1 MTLSDTHADSADRTD
16 PADPGDHTD
25 RTDPAAASAS
35 RTALAVL
42 VAVVGSAITVTVIA
56 ALARSAGASHAF
68 KPLTPSA
75 YLPLTTIGVVAG
87 GIGWHVVRR
96 RAARPAATLR
106 RLVPTVVLVS
116 LVPDIG
122 VGISSGQPGTSWGAV
137 TALMLMHVAVATIAV
152 AVFQRAMPAR

>member
-1 MTLSDTHADSADRTD
+1 MTLADTHTD
-16 PADPGDHTD
+16 HTDHTD
-25 RTDPAAASAS
+25 RADRADVSVG

-42 VAVVGSAITVTVIA
+42 VAVIGSTIAVAVIA
-56 ALARSAGASHAF
+56 VLARGAGASHAF

-96 RAARPAATLR
+96 RTSRPAATLR
-106 RLVPTVVLVS
+106 WLVPAVVLVS

-122 VGISSGQPGTSWGAV
+122 VGVSSGQPGTSWGAV
-137 TALMLMHVAVATIAV
+137 AALMVMHVAVAAIAV